1 MASQHVETLFR
12 GGPSTALES
21 VDPEQNQMR
30 TPAYCSSTGPAC
42 YCLILTTDAKCIK
55 SKSHLKHCPG
65 QLQVPT
71 SATSYLDTASRDDRQ
86 CEMSSTKCQCQATAA
101 QRIGIA
107 FTKLLQSISHYLALV
122 LVEFIY
128 LEDLKPDKPT
138 IVCAT
143 LSRSGRAIGLSALL
157 SQGVWKKLFF
167 YRHKNSYP

>member
-1 MASQHVETLFR
+1 MTKIHSSERLIYFFHWTSLNTCLGAFFLDKPPDWPCTRLWTQWNARMASQHVETLFR

-107 FTKLLQSISHYLALV
+107 FTKLLQSI
-122 LVEFIY
+122 
-128 LEDLKPDKPT
+128 
-138 IVCAT
+138 
-143 LSRSGRAIGLSALL
+143 
-157 SQGVWKKLFF
+157 
-167 YRHKNSYP
+167 